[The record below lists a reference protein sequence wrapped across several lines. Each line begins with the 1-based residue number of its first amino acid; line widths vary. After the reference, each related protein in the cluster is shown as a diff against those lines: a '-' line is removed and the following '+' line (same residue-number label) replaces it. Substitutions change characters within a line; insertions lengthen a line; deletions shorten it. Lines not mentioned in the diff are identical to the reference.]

1 MVYRLCQPGIGLA
14 SRASGQ
20 SAAYRV
26 GQRGIEQVSRIPA
39 FVNRC
44 LADSTHGVSQRIGL
58 VTKVPRKLTS
68 SESPGRFRFRFPI
81 QWHVH
86 QLGFGHGSLVVVS
99 ISGRCLSSDDCCC
112 RRVFA
117 QTPTLSVPV
126 SSAVSSHNRNRKSK
140 REDSHPS
147 ETDGVEDFG
156 NQPAAQTWR
165 DSEANE
171 RTPLPVICFF
181 SAFARCSA
189 VRCARMDAEGTL
201 ATSIRGGRRR
211 VSLCTSTR

>member
-26 GQRGIEQVSRIPA
+26 GQRGIEQVSRISA
-39 FVNRC
+39 FVRRC
-44 LADSTHGVSQRIGL
+44 LADSTHGVSQRVGL

-86 QLGFGHGSLVVVS
+86 QLGFGQGSLVVVS

-112 RRVFA
+112 RRVIA

-140 REDSHPS
+140 REIRTHQRRMVLRILEINRRRKHGGTPKL
-147 ETDGVEDFG
+147 T
-156 NQPAAQTWR
+156 
-165 DSEANE
+165 NE
-171 RTPLPVICFF
+171 RRSRSFVSFRHSRGVQRFGALGWLPREPLRLR
-181 SAFARCSA
+181 SAAA
-189 VRCARMDAEGTL
+189 VGA
-201 ATSIRGGRRR
+201 
-211 VSLCTSTR
+211 